1 MKKGGNPACDTE
13 MIQHRTFA
21 SMHSILDM
29 IFPGLSDQAA
39 DSLFEK
45 IQMEAHELE
54 NLLSDY
60 DPSAETCILN
70 EKARNQ
76 WVPVSARL
84 WDILTECRHFH
95 GLTRGY
101 FDIGSGWHKKAFSG
115 TTGASVTGVRLLE
128 TDERQRRIRFT
139 APEIALDFGAIGK
152 GLLLRETDKL
162 LTQNGVENCFIS
174 FGGSSILTRGHHP
187 HGNHWPVA
195 FRSPSDMVPVFQMN
209 DDFASFSQG
218 TPGGMNAT
226 AHIVNPYTNQAEG
239 NFRISGVQ
247 ADCPVIAEVFSTV
260 LILALP
266 DEAALLTAGFRLKKA
281 FVAGR
286 DKANQ
291 PVKEF
296 YYES

>member
-1 MKKGGNPACDTE
+1 MKKGGNPACETG

-21 SMHSILDM
+21 GMHSVIDM
-29 IFPGLSDQAA
+29 IFPGMPDQAA
-39 DSLFEK
+39 DALFKK
-45 IQMEAHELE
+45 IRAEARVLE

-70 EKARNQ
+70 EKARHQ
-76 WVPVSARL
+76 WVPVSDRF

-95 GLTRGY
+95 GLTKGY
-101 FDIGSGWHKKAFSG
+101 FDIGSGWHKKAFSE
-115 TTGASVTGVRLLE
+115 TTGATVTGLRLLE
-128 TDERQRRIRFT
+128 TDERQRLIRFA

-187 HGNHWPVA
+187 HGDHWPVD
-195 FRSPSDMVPVFQMN
+195 FRSSLDMNPVFHMN

-218 TPGGMNAT
+218 TPNEMNAT
-226 AHIVNPYTNQAEG
+226 AHIVNPYTNRNEG
-239 NFRISGVQ
+239 KFRISGVQ
-247 ADCPVIAEVFSTV
+247 ADCPVIAEVVSTV
-260 LILALP
+260 LILVSP
-266 DEAALLTAGFRLKKA
+266 DEAEALTTGFKLIKA
-281 FVAGR
+281 FVTGR
-286 DKANQ
+286 DKTNQ

>member
-1 MKKGGNPACDTE
+1 
-13 MIQHRTFA
+13 
-21 SMHSILDM
+21 
-29 IFPGLSDQAA
+29 
-39 DSLFEK
+39 
-45 IQMEAHELE
+45 
-54 NLLSDY
+54 
-60 DPSAETCILN
+60 
-70 EKARNQ
+70 
-76 WVPVSARL
+76 VPVSDRL

-95 GLTRGY
+95 VLTKGY
-101 FDIGSGWHKKAFSG
+101 FDIGSGWHKNAISG
-115 TTGASVTGVRLLE
+115 TTGASVSGVRLLE
-128 TDERQRRIRFT
+128 TDERQRRIRFA

-195 FRSPSDMVPVFQMN
+195 FRSPSYMNPVFQMN

-218 TPGGMNAT
+218 TPDGMNAT
-226 AHIVNPYTNQAEG
+226 AHIVNPYTNQTEG

-247 ADCPVIAEVFSTV
+247 ADCPVITEVFSTV

-266 DEAALLTAGFRLKKA
+266 GEAALLTAGFRLKRA
-281 FVAGR
+281 FVTGR
-286 DKANQ
+286 DKTNQ